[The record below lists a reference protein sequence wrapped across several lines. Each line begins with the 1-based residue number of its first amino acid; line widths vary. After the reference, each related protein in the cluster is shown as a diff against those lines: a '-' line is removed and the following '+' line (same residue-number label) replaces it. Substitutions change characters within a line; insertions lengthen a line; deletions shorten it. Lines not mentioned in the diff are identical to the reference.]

1 MANTQPDDTATVQAA
16 PDVSETIRSWLP
28 DHTHV
33 ELPTGPFNLSP
44 KTTWTWST
52 TRGVWAV
59 SWSRG
64 LGGAGFSLRGPGT
77 RVDFGGIAE
86 VALRQLCGVLVAL
99 DAIEMPR

>member
-1 MANTQPDDTATVQAA
+1 MKDDDTATVKAA
-16 PDVSETIRSWLP
+16 PSPAEEIRSWLP

-33 ELPTGPFNLSP
+33 ELPSGASNLSP

-64 LGGAGFSLRGPGT
+64 LGGTGLSLKGPGA
-77 RVDFGGIAE
+77 RVDFGGLAE
-86 VALRQLCGVLVAL
+86 VALRQLRDVLVAL
-99 DAIEMPR
+99 DAIEVPR